1 MHLQSSCLAHKTK
14 CFLTLLLSSSL
25 LKVPNSSSKCSFM
38 QIYFQRRFHLG
49 LRCCCFSSLMTYNN
63 ITLVIL
69 LMKTFLRLA
78 DAEAVIPTRL
88 ISCCWFPQLARAY
101 MASATMAPREMEH
114 VYRSRALLVS
124 MGTTVTSEM
133 FHVLILR

>member
-1 MHLQSSCLAHKTK
+1 MD
-14 CFLTLLLSSSL
+14 
-25 LKVPNSSSKCSFM
+25 
-38 QIYFQRRFHLG
+38 
-49 LRCCCFSSLMTYNN
+49 LRCFCFSSLMTYNN

-78 DAEAVIPTRL
+78 DTEGVIPTRL
-88 ISCCWFPQLARAY
+88 ISCDWFSQLARAY

-114 VYRSRALLVS
+114 VYRTRALLVS

>member
-1 MHLQSSCLAHKTK
+1 MNPTVKKLSKVVAYDKLTQLDYCSAVSCKFTFRDVFTWIFVVFA
-14 CFLTLLLSSSL
+14 
-25 LKVPNSSSKCSFM
+25 
-38 QIYFQRRFHLG
+38 
-49 LRCCCFSSLMTYNN
+49 FSSLMTYNN

-78 DAEAVIPTRL
+78 DTEGVIPTRL
-88 ISCCWFPQLARAY
+88 ISSDWFFQLARAY

-114 VYRSRALLVS
+114 VYRTHALLVS

>member
-1 MHLQSSCLAHKTK
+1 
-14 CFLTLLLSSSL
+14 
-25 LKVPNSSSKCSFM
+25 
-38 QIYFQRRFHLG
+38 
-49 LRCCCFSSLMTYNN
+49 MTYNN

-78 DAEAVIPTRL
+78 DTEGVIRTRL
-88 ISCCWFPQLARAY
+88 ISSDWFFQLARAY

-114 VYRSRALLVS
+114 VYRTHAHLVS
-124 MGTTVTSEM
+124 METTVTSEM

>member
-1 MHLQSSCLAHKTK
+1 MD
-14 CFLTLLLSSSL
+14 
-25 LKVPNSSSKCSFM
+25 
-38 QIYFQRRFHLG
+38 
-49 LRCCCFSSLMTYNN
+49 LRCFCFSSLMTYSN

-78 DAEAVIPTRL
+78 DTEGVIPTRL
-88 ISCCWFPQLARAY
+88 ISSDWFFQLARAY

-114 VYRSRALLVS
+114 VYRTHAHLVS

>member
-1 MHLQSSCLAHKTK
+1 
-14 CFLTLLLSSSL
+14 
-25 LKVPNSSSKCSFM
+25 
-38 QIYFQRRFHLG
+38 
-49 LRCCCFSSLMTYNN
+49 MTYNN

-78 DAEAVIPTRL
+78 DTEGVIPTRL
-88 ISCCWFPQLARAY
+88 ISCDWFFQLARAY

-114 VYRSRALLVS
+114 VYRTHAHLVS
-124 MGTTVTSEM
+124 METTVTSEM

>member
-1 MHLQSSCLAHKTK
+1 
-14 CFLTLLLSSSL
+14 
-25 LKVPNSSSKCSFM
+25 
-38 QIYFQRRFHLG
+38 
-49 LRCCCFSSLMTYNN
+49 MTYSS

-78 DAEAVIPTRL
+78 DTEGVILTRL
-88 ISCCWFPQLARAY
+88 ISSDWFFQLARAY

-114 VYRSRALLVS
+114 VYRTHAHLVS
-124 MGTTVTSEM
+124 METTVTSEM